1 MNNKSLSL
9 VGLGKLGLPLASV
22 FASKGY
28 KTIGLDINEKLV
40 ESINNGISP
49 FHENGL
55 QEIIEEVGGKKLLCT
70 VDYSTPISE
79 SDVTYVLTNTPSQPD
94 GSFSNKHILSV
105 LESLSLELKK
115 VKKNTIFL

>member
-79 SDVTYVLTNTPSQPD
+79 SDVTYVLTNTPASLTGVFKQTY
-94 GSFSNKHILSV
+94 FVSV
-105 LESLSLELKK
+105 RITIIRTQKK
-115 VKKNTIFL
+115 